1 MERGRRIAFDYGD
14 VRIGVAVCDAEAI
27 LVSPLAVLNTKDRNL
42 FQRIKDIFEEINPV
56 TIFVGLP
63 VSMSGIESESS
74 EKARIFAR
82 QLEELSPC
90 RVVLVDERL
99 STVNAQSKARAAGKS
114 TRDTK
119 NLIDALGAVEILE
132 RGLSCERAQ

>member
-14 VRIGVAVCDAEAI
+14 VRIGVAVSDPDAI
-27 LVSPLAVLNTKDRNL
+27 LISPLAVLNTKDKKL
-42 FQRIKDIFEEINPV
+42 FQRIKDIFEEFNPV

-74 EKARIFAR
+74 EKARMFAQ
-82 QLEELSPC
+82 QLEDLSSC

-99 STVNAQSKARAAGKS
+99 STVNAQTKARAAGKS

-119 NLIDALGAVEILE
+119 NSIDALAAVEILE
-132 RGLSCERAQ
+132 RGLSHERAQ